1 MVVTI
6 TSSDCPFVIWVEVQ
20 WMQCCQCSGTCT
32 YFINAFFNSAYTI
45 INICNLVS
53 YVRRY
58 TFVNLI
64 LQFICYGVQ
73 LATIY
78 SVCRCSGNFT
88 CCNIFKLTFSTSFTY
103 GYRTISCRTYTRKT
117 TECMARN
124 CSASLSCSF
133 ACSGFLTQRD
143 RVQVCCTCMIANSYG
158 VVTGSKRICT

>member
-1 MVVTI
+1 
-6 TSSDCPFVIWVEVQ
+6 
-20 WMQCCQCSGTCT
+20 MQCSQCSGTCT
-32 YFINAFFNSAYTI
+32 YFINAFFNIAYTI

-78 SVCRCSGNFT
+78 SVCGVSGNFT
-88 CCNIFKLTFSTSFTY
+88 SCYIMNLTYFICITY
-103 GYRTISCRTYTRKT
+103 GYRTISCRTYTSKT

-143 RVQVCCTCMIANSYG
+143 GVQMCCTCMIANSYG

>member
-20 WMQCCQCSGTCT
+20 WMQCSQCSGTCT
-32 YFINAFFNSAYTI
+32 YFINAFFNIAYTI

-78 SVCRCSGNFT
+78 SVCRCSGDFT
-88 CCNIFKLTFSTSFTY
+88 CCNVVKLTFFTSFAN
-103 GYRTISCRTYTRKT
+103 GYRAYRASTCKT
-117 TECMARN
+117 TKCMTSYS
-124 CSASLSCSF
+124 CASYISSRTSSCIS
-133 ACSGFLTQRD
+133 T
-143 RVQVCCTCMIANSYG
+143 
-158 VVTGSKRICT
+158 